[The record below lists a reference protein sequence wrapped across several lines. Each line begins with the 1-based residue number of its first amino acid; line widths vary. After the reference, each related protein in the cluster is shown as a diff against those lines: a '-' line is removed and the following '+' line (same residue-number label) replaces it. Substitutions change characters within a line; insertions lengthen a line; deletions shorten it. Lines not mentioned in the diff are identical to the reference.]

1 MTKQTL
7 EMQVIK
13 NARIYWVKLGEPSE
27 SYLTYNAKTD
37 GVKFNA
43 DSPFENTEYSV
54 EVAMPEAE
62 FKKLK
67 KGDATKGAIQLRYA
81 KEYTAEEFKAKYH
94 EDSEAPDLGDDI
106 VTINLKSK
114 CTTAAGKVGK
124 KVKLMGIKG
133 KVQDHNGK
141 EVNQD
146 TNCGNGTGAD
156 VYFRA
161 VEIKAGL
168 NFYPYA
174 VIVTDLHEYS
184 GGSGVSDDEFGFEEL
199 DEVSNL
205 EDDDDDDIPF

>member
-1 MTKQTL
+1 MKQSI

-13 NARIYWVKLGEPSE
+13 DARIYWPKLGEPNE
-27 SYLTYNAKTD
+27 NYLTYNAKTD

-54 EVAMPEAE
+54 TVAMPEAE

-67 KGDATKGAIQLRYA
+67 KGASTKGAIQLRYA
-81 KEYTAEEFKAKYH
+81 KEYTADEFKAAFH
-94 EDSEAPDLGDDI
+94 QDSEAPDLGDDI

-114 CTTAAGKVGK
+114 CTTAAGKVGN

-133 KVQDHNGK
+133 KVQDRNGQS
-141 EVNQD
+141 VTQD
-146 TNCGNGTGAD
+146 TMCANGTGAD
-156 VYFRA
+156 VYFRP

-184 GGSGVSDDEFGFEEL
+184 GGTGVSDDEFGFEEL

-205 EDDDDDDIPF
+205 EDDDDDIPF